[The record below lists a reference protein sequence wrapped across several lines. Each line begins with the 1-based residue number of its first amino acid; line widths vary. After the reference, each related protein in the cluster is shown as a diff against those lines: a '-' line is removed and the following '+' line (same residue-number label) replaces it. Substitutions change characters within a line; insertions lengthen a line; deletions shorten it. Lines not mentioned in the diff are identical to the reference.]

1 MVQGRQLEV
10 LRTIVSEY
18 VGTRE
23 PVSSKAV
30 AERGQIEVSSATIRG
45 EMNVLEREGLIY
57 QPHTSAGRVPTEA
70 GYRTFVDG
78 LIHLRPLPEPQRRA
92 IEEFLG
98 DSIDFDEVIARTV
111 RLLAQLTQSAAVA
124 QLPAR
129 APSRLRRLEV
139 VDLASRVV
147 IIIVVTQDGHVLE
160 RRLDLG
166 QAPTEQIL
174 AELRDRLNPALE
186 GFSSADIDR
195 LGSALVE
202 EFAPA
207 GRGRASLVV
216 SAVREMLASQSP
228 SRLVVAGLS
237 NLARVGEDFSD
248 VSGVLD
254 ALEQQVALLRLLSE
268 VHTQPLHVSIG
279 MENQDEDLGEA
290 SVVSGAYQDGEDG
303 KAHVGI
309 VGPTRMDYPRSL
321 IAVEA
326 VSRYL
331 SRLVLDEQ
339 QR

>member
-1 MVQGRQLEV
+1 MTVQGRQLEV

-18 VGTRE
+18 VDTRE

-30 AERGQIEVSSATIRG
+30 AARGQIEVSSATIRN
-45 EMNVLEREGLIY
+45 EMNVLENEGLIY

-78 LIHLRPLPEPQRRA
+78 LIDLRPLPEPQRQA

-98 DSIDFDEVIARTV
+98 GSVDFDEVIARTV
-111 RLLAQLTQSAAVA
+111 RLLAQLTRSAAVA

-129 APSRLRRLEV
+129 SPSRLRRLDV
-139 VDLASRVV
+139 VGLGSRWV
-147 IIIVVTQDGHVLE
+147 IVIAITEDGQVLE
-160 RRLDLG
+160 RRLDFG
-166 QAPTEQIL
+166 APPSQQIL
-174 AELRDRLNPALE
+174 DDLRDRLNVSLH
-186 GFSSADIDR
+186 GFSSTDIDR
-195 LGSALVE
+195 VGHLLADEFIPADRARATQVLG
-202 EFAPA
+202 
-207 GRGRASLVV
+207 
-216 SAVREMLASQSP
+216 AVREMLAAQSP

-237 NLARVGEDFSD
+237 NLARVGEDFTD
-248 VSGVLD
+248 VSGLLD

-279 MENQDEDLGEA
+279 MENRDEDLGEA
-290 SVVSGAYQDGEDG
+290 SVISGAYQDTDTG

-331 SRLVLDEQ
+331 SRLVLEDQ
-339 QR
+339 